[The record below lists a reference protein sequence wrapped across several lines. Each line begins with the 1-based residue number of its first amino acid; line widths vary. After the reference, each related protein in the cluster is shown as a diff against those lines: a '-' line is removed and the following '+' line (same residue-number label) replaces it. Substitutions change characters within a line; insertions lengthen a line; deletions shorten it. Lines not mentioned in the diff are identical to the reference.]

1 MNMNVLI
8 NVFLIG
14 ATIFGFMDDYQKS
27 YKVIRYMQTKDGY
40 LVIEYDKGLLKKQ
53 IKKNQLLILD
63 LPVIQKNEI
72 EYEISKL
79 NVHETIQNI
88 EKLDQVTKNDLPT
101 IMYLFIEGKDTLRTK
116 IFKPSNTPVEI
127 KKLDFLLYKKR

>member
-1 MNMNVLI
+1 MNVLI
-8 NVFLIG
+8 NIFLIG

-63 LPVIQKNEI
+63 LPVI
-72 EYEISKL
+72 
-79 NVHETIQNI
+79 
-88 EKLDQVTKNDLPT
+88 
-101 IMYLFIEGKDTLRTK
+101 
-116 IFKPSNTPVEI
+116 
-127 KKLDFLLYKKR
+127 